1 MSLFIII
8 IIIITFFLCT
18 LFYRFLNL
26 SFKNISREEI
36 NSKLFQQQ
44 FNEIKLD
51 LDRGLISSDEYNFM
65 KNELSRRVLTY
76 SSNTKEKSLDKDK
89 VIVKYVKFFIIIAI
103 IVITFLSYMIN
114 GHPKLPDLPFDSRL
128 NNEVPKIFYE
138 EALLDIDKKIEKDEN
153 NIELFILKAN
163 TYSLLNRGDE
173 SLALWKY
180 IIDVFSEEISGDIY
194 LSYGESLLQEK
205 FLKHNKIII
214 SDEVFNIFEKA
225 IKNSE
230 ISSEVWAIASFYK
243 GLYFYQKEKIFKA
256 KEVWKFLL
264 DNTADDMVWRK
275 NLVIQIDQLLNNEN
289 ILDNND
295 EVLNMV
301 QRLEDRLYSSN
312 SENISDWQ
320 KLGRSFLVLG
330 EIKKSIKAYNR
341 ALFLDEE
348 NIDSMKGLAEAKLL
362 NRDPE
367 VRINEEVLEL
377 FNKIILKEPNN
388 PLALWVLAEE
398 EIRIGNLKRARILLN
413 NLLLQLSSDSEEYKL
428 VRDQLNKINR

>member
-1 MSLFIII
+1 MSLFIFIII
-8 IIIITFFLCT
+8 IITLFLCI

-51 LDRGLISSDEYNFM
+51 LDRGLINSDEYNFM

-76 SSNTKEKSLDKDK
+76 SSNTKQEILDKDRK
-89 VIVKYVKFFIIIAI
+89 IVKYIKFFIIIAI
-103 IVITFLSYMIN
+103 ILITFISYMIN
-114 GHPKLPDLPFDSRL
+114 GNPKLPDLPFDSRFK
-128 NNEVPKIFYE
+128 NEIPKIFYE
-138 EALLDIDKKIEKDEN
+138 EALLDIDKKIEKDKK

-163 TYSLLNRGDE
+163 TYSLLNRGEE
-173 SLALWKY
+173 SLALWQY
-180 IIDVFSEEISGDIY
+180 IIDVFSEEVSGDIY
-194 LSYGESLLQEK
+194 LSYGESLMQET
-205 FLKHNKIII
+205 FLKQNKIII
-214 SDEVFNIFEKA
+214 SSEVLNIFEKA

-230 ISSEVWAIASFYK
+230 VSSEVWAIASFYR
-243 GLYFYQKEKIFKA
+243 GLYFYQQEKIFEA
-256 KEVWKFLL
+256 KKVWKSLL
-264 DNTADDMVWRK
+264 DNTPDNMIWRK
-275 NLVIQIDQLLNNEN
+275 NLSIKINQLLNNEN

-341 ALFLDEE
+341 AFLLDEE

-362 NRDPE
+362 NSDSE
-367 VRINEEVLEL
+367 VGIDEEVLKL

-398 EIRIGNLKRARILLN
+398 EIRLGNLKRARILLN

-428 VRDQLNKINR
+428 VIDQLNKIE

>member
-1 MSLFIII
+1 MSLFIFI
-8 IIIITFFLCT
+8 IIIITFFVCIF
-18 LFYRFLNL
+18 FYRFLNL

-51 LDRGLISSDEYNFM
+51 LDRGLINGDEYNFM
-65 KNELSRRVLTY
+65 ENELSRRVLTY
-76 SSNTKEKSLDKDK
+76 SSNRKEEILDKNK
-89 VIVKYVKFFIIIAI
+89 GILKYVKFFIIISI
-103 IVITFLSYMIN
+103 ILITFLSYMIN
-114 GHPKLPDLPFDSRL
+114 GNPKLPDLPFYSRL
-128 NNEVPKIFYE
+128 NDEVPKIFYE
-138 EALLDIDKKIEKDEN
+138 EALVDIDKKIAKDKN

-180 IIDVFSEEISGDIY
+180 IIDVFPEEVSGDIY
-194 LSYGESLLQEK
+194 LSYGESLMQET
-205 FLKHNKIII
+205 FLKQNKIII
-214 SDEVFNIFEKA
+214 SVEVFNIFEKA

-230 ISSEVWAIASFYK
+230 ISSEVWAIAFFYR
-243 GLYFYQKEKIFKA
+243 GLYFYQQEKLFEA
-256 KEVWKFLL
+256 KKVWKFLL
-264 DNTADDMVWRK
+264 DNTPDDVIWRK
-275 NLVIQIDQLLNNEN
+275 NLSIQIDQLLNNEN
-289 ILDNND
+289 ISDNND

-312 SENISDWQ
+312 SENIYDWQ

-341 ALFLDEE
+341 AFLLDEE

-362 NRDPE
+362 NRDPGI
-367 VRINEEVLEL
+367 RINEEVLDL

-388 PLALWVLAEE
+388 QLALWVLAEE

-413 NLLLQLSSDSEEYKL
+413 NLLLHLSSDSEEYKL
-428 VRDQLNKINR
+428 VTDQLNKINR